1 MKPLGPAPSGVEVLR
16 IDRTTGLIADD
27 SCPNNA
33 FSAAFLIGAAP
44 QGTCSHMGDDP
55 QSLGSRIFGFFTG
68 KSATPTSPPDD
79 AQPAD
84 PTKHRN
90 LLQKIFGTGKDK
102 PKDQTPQ

>member
-1 MKPLGPAPSGVEVLR
+1 
-16 IDRTTGLIADD
+16 
-27 SCPNNA
+27 
-33 FSAAFLIGAAP
+33 
-44 QGTCSHMGDDP
+44 MGDDS

-68 KSATPTSPPDD
+68 KTATPAPAPGATPND

-102 PKDQTPQ
+102 PKDEPPQ